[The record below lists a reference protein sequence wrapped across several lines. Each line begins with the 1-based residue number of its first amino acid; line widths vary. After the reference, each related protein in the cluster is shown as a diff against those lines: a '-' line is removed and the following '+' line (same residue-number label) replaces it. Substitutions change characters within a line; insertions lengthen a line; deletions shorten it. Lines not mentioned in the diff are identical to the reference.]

1 MMRQPVVIGH
11 AIGHVI
17 AFRQIPDDRG
27 GGININGRGLTAS
40 GHGSPLVQYSNSL
53 PENPSKP

>member
-27 GGININGRGLTAS
+27 GGINGRGLTAS